1 VDRLDRATGSWV
13 FSDWQPLLKS
23 DGIPFCTVTFH
34 QSDDPCGSAKDH
46 AKELGDIVG
55 QVKNITGQKQVN
67 IVGYSKGGLDASS
80 HDVHLQ
86 SKILDYLLPMVR
98 DMGLFN
104 LRDIWI
110 TC

>member
-46 AKELGDIVG
+46 AKELGDIVVSNYFFIHFDIDWLISIEDKRTLQR
-55 QVKNITGQKQVN
+55 QVIELEAGVYYIK
-67 IVGYSKGGLDASS
+67 
-80 HDVHLQ
+80 
-86 SKILDYLLPMVR
+86 
-98 DMGLFN
+98 
-104 LRDIWI
+104 
-110 TC
+110 